1 MQNRRWRKVNT
12 DAEFPSFTYE
22 LCGHGTL
29 KYLLHM
35 GMVRTSLNKIKD
47 ADYMV
52 PDHPMFASLS
62 FSEDNEV
69 AHC

>member
-1 MQNRRWRKVNT
+1 
-12 DAEFPSFTYE
+12 
-22 LCGHGTL
+22 
-29 KYLLHM
+29 M